1 LSNITLGVLYGLVG
15 LVAGYYLFIWTEKLI
30 KKKCLQRNIKNEDL
44 FFNKIYIEIAFCII
58 NAAAWAWTGLQAG
71 KPLDLLLF
79 AILFSLAT
87 MIAMI
92 DLRIHTIPNELV
104 IAILTI
110 GICFQLIHFGGR
122 SLLIAVACMLG
133 IMILFMIVAAIVG
146 FDKVGAGDVKL
157 AGAMGLVLGYPHILS
172 AVLVMCV
179 AMLIFIFIGIKTYRL
194 TRKSMF
200 AYGPFMMIGLTVALI
215 SIGANIAKPEDFIIS
230 AFGKYYSFWHESLPY
245 ALIRNRSFLLG
256 GK

>member
-1 LSNITLGVLYGLVG
+1 LSNITYGVLYGLVG

-30 KKKCLQRNIKNEDL
+30 KKKCLQRNNKNEDP
-44 FFNKIYIEIAFCII
+44 FNKNYIKIAFCII
-58 NAAAWAWTGLQAG
+58 NAVAWAWAGLQVG
-71 KPLDLLLF
+71 EPLDMLLF

-104 IAILTI
+104 IAILII

-179 AMLIFIFIGIKTYRL
+179 AMLIFIFIGMKTYRL
-194 TRKSMF
+194 TLKSMY
-200 AYGPFMMIGLTVALI
+200 AYGPFMMIGLIVALI
-215 SIGANIAKPEDFIIS
+215 SIGANIAI
-230 AFGKYYSFWHESLPY
+230 L
-245 ALIRNRSFLLG
+245 
-256 GK
+256 

>member
-1 LSNITLGVLYGLVG
+1 LSNITYGVLYGLVG

-30 KKKCLQRNIKNEDL
+30 KKKCLQRNNKNEDL
-44 FFNKIYIEIAFCII
+44 FFNKNYIEIAFCII
-58 NAAAWAWTGLQAG
+58 IAAAWAWAG
-71 KPLDLLLF
+71 FQVDKPFDLLLF

-104 IAILTI
+104 IAILII

-179 AMLIFIFIGIKTYRL
+179 AMLIFIFIGMKTYRL
-194 TRKSMF
+194 TLKSMF
-200 AYGPFMMIGLTVALI
+200 AYGPFMMIGLIVALI
-215 SIGANIAKPEDFIIS
+215 SIGANIAI
-230 AFGKYYSFWHESLPY
+230 L
-245 ALIRNRSFLLG
+245 
-256 GK
+256 